1 MSFSEAV
8 SEMLQFLDDAVGD
21 LPAPVGN
28 VNNMPKDVV
37 VLRSVER
44 QNNGIGKITEEDPVN
59 NRIIEQGQFSAVVD
73 AQLWSSKNKNIVQ
86 RSRILITDVFNMS
99 QANTDHGVFKKLNLA
114 QTSGPKL
121 YEKGKLWKITITI
134 NLTFEYRF
142 EEVPGTGII
151 NQVPVSLEGEMDE
164 EFVVS

>member
-1 MSFSEAV
+1 MSFSVAV
-8 SEMLQFLDDAVGD
+8 SEMLQHMDEAVSN

-28 VNNMPKDVV
+28 ANKIPKDVV

-44 QNNGIGKITEEDPVN
+44 LNNGIGRITEEAPDN
-59 NRIIEQGQFSAVVD
+59 NRIIEQGQFAAIVD
-73 AQLWSSKNKNIVQ
+73 AQLWSSKNKNAVQ
-86 RSRILITDVFNMS
+86 RSRILITDIFNMS
-99 QANTDHGVFKKLNLA
+99 QATTAHGTFKKLNLT
-114 QTSGPKL
+114 QTDGPNI
-121 YEKGKLWKITITI
+121 YEKGKLWQISVTL

-151 NQVPVSLEGEMDE
+151 NQVPVRLEGEMDE